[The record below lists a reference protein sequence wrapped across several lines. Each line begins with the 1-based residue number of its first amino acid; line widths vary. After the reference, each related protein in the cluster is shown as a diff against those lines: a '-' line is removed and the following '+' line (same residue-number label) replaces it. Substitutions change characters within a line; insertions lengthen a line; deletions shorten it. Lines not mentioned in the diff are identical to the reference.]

1 MGTATCMIV
10 FISKKIPNLL
20 TTLAHFHNLISKETY
35 LTLIGWNKSNTIVLV
50 AKIENRITYISRP
63 RINFFARV
71 CELETVN
78 VCQKAYSA
86 FVQTIF
92 NIRRSPG
99 KFFGQNRHR

>member
-10 FISKKIPNLL
+10 FISKKISEAFNNLS
-20 TTLAHFHNLISKETY
+20 TLSQFKSKETY
-35 LTLIGWNKSNTIVLV
+35 LNLIGWNTSSTIILF

-78 VCQKAYSA
+78 VCENAYSGLE
-86 FVQTIF
+86 QSLIG
-92 NIRRSPG
+92 IRRSPG
-99 KFFGQNRHR
+99 MVFGRSRRR